1 MLVPQLLF
9 EPPLTAVADAH
20 ERDPRCVF
28 EPALVRVY
36 VAVRDLYARKYRI
49 GSHSGLAVRALRM
62 PDEPPVRL
70 RRGAAGAGV
79 LFLFH
84 GFQYISC

>member
-1 MLVPQLLF
+1 M
-9 EPPLTAVADAH
+9 ADAH

-49 GSHSGLAVRALRM
+49 GGHDGLAVRALRM
-62 PDEPPVRL
+62 PDEPPSAS
-70 RRGAAGAGV
+70 AAAQPV
-79 LFLFH
+79 QAFFSSFM
-84 GFQYISC
+84 GFNTSPVS